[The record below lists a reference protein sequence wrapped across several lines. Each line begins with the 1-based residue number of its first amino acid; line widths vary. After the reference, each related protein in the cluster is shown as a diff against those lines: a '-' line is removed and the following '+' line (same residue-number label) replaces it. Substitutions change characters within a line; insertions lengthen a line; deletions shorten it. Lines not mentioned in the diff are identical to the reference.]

1 MTFIAFFSILL
12 LTVSAHTE
20 SVYEAAEGYQAP
32 LFKLDESY
40 ASLEGN
46 FDLADMQGH
55 YVLLSFW
62 SSADASSRIAV
73 ADYDRMARSVDE
85 GLMCR
90 VSVNMDSNSAL
101 FQEIVRH
108 DSMRERMHFRASGD
122 KAVGLTKLYH
132 LDKGYRTMLID
143 PTGRIVAVNPSSIQ
157 LTEILN

>member
-20 SVYEAAEGYQAP
+20 SVYEAAEGYNAP
-32 LFKLDESY
+32 LFTLDEGYGSRD
-40 ASLEGN
+40 GN
-46 FDLADMQGH
+46 FDLADMKGR

-73 ADYDRMARSVDE
+73 ADYDRMTRSVNED
-85 GLMCR
+85 LICR
-90 VSVNMDSNSAL
+90 VSVNMDSNGAL
-101 FQEIVRH
+101 FEEIVRH
-108 DSMRERMHFRASGD
+108 DGMRERMHFRASGD

-143 PTGRIVAVNPSSIQ
+143 PAGRIMVVNPSSTL